1 MRQSVGHSQELNGS
15 TCMHVAPVVSKVHTC
30 HNLAVNAICVLKAD
44 TSVIN
49 AVSIHTVASTTLLDW
64 WRAAICWTTYRKTG
78 RVRLMCSSY
87 YMSNACMQ
95 LAISYCFIALLTLC
109 YICRSA
115 SKCTQYEYPCII
127 IRTLQNHGKSKQF
140 AVLHRLTIFTYC
152 TGSNLLQIH
161 QHTGRFHSRKCHH

>member
-1 MRQSVGHSQELNGS
+1 MEEKIAFSGEAGMRQRSVGHSQELNGS
-15 TCMHVAPVVSKVHTC
+15 ACLHVAPVVSKVHTC

-64 WRAAICWTTYRKTG
+64 WRAVICWTMYRKTG
-78 RVRLMCSSY
+78 RVRVMCSSY

-95 LAISYCFIALLTLC
+95 LATSYCFIVLLTLC

-115 SKCTQYEYPCII
+115 SKCTQYEII
-127 IRTLQNHGKSKQF
+127 ISLYHN
-140 AVLHRLTIFTYC
+140 TYIAKPWKVKAIC
-152 TGSNLLQIH
+152 CITQVDHFYLLYRQ
-161 QHTGRFHSRKCHH
+161 